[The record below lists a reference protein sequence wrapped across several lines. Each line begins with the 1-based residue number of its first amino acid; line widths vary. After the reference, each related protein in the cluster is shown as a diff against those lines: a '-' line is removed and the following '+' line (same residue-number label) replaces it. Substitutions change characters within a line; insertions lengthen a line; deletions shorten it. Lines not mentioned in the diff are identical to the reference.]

1 MIMKLCDFIEII
13 CSAAALRERGLAVL
27 RFSYFHRPSII
38 GRDNFF
44 VRYGKQEQD
53 AVSCF
58 DFLEEISRENEY
70 FETSNE
76 ETASKELISQ
86 NLNSKFNK

>member
-1 MIMKLCDFIEII
+1 MICHFVEII
-13 CSAAALRERGLAVL
+13 YSAAALRERGLAVL

-70 FETSNE
+70 FESSNDDTTTRE
-76 ETASKELISQ
+76 IIPQ
-86 NLNSKFNK
+86 NLNNKLNK